1 MINLL
6 PPSLKATL
14 KKEDQARLLWILCF
28 LVALFFFC
36 LFLLLLSLGIY
47 LKGSV
52 NAKEILLDAY
62 TQQTVSDT
70 ELKEEIRELNKT
82 MTQLSSFYGNQQ
94 KVSGIVERVAKAVP
108 QGIHLT
114 SLQYVPSLR
123 VALEDK
129 TKIVPARII
138 LAGFSP
144 TRADLLLFRE
154 SLRQEPA
161 FQNFEFP
168 PANWS
173 KPSDILFSFS
183 FEISRL

>member
-6 PPSLKATL
+6 PPSMKEML
-14 KKEDQARLLWILCF
+14 KKEDQVRLFWILYF
-28 LVALFFFC
+28 LVALFFSC
-36 LFLLLLSLGIY
+36 LFLLLLSLSIY

-52 NAKEILLDAY
+52 NAKEIVLDVY
-62 TQQTVSDT
+62 KQQTVSDT
-70 ELKEEIRELNKT
+70 ELKEEIGGLNKA
-82 MTQLSSFYGNQQ
+82 MTQLSSFYENQQ
-94 KVSGIVERVAKAVP
+94 KVSGIVERIAKAVP

-114 SLQYVPSLR
+114 SFQYVPSLK
-123 VALEDK
+123 VVLEDK
-129 TKIVPARII
+129 TKIIPARII
-138 LAGFSP
+138 LTGFSP

-154 SLRQEPA
+154 SLQQDTS

-173 KPSDILFSFS
+173 KPTDILFSFS